1 MTDMEKLAGGRL
13 WRSKLSCEIFV
24 VWPFTSLVNSPAE
37 SRASDVRGAI
47 ITHV

>member
-1 MTDMEKLAGGRL
+1 MTDMEKLARERL

-24 VWPFTSLVNSPAE
+24 ARPLTSLVNSPAE

-47 ITHV
+47 LTHV